1 MISIFHALQRE
12 LLEVNEHVGCFF
24 SSSHNK
30 PVSEQKKVSEAGV
43 Y

>member
-12 LLEVNEHVGCFF
+12 LLEFNEHVGCFLAV
-24 SSSHNK
+24 HTTNQCQK
-30 PVSEQKKVSEAGV
+30 QKKVSEAGV